1 MNGTTAKGYGVAS
14 DLQTY
19 FRDINQVS
27 LLSAV
32 EERDLAEAIARGDHD
47 ARSRMIEANL
57 RLVVK
62 IARDYLGRGMLIDD
76 LIGEGN
82 LGLIR
87 AAEGFDPGFGTRFS
101 TYASYWIKQSIRHA
115 LINTSTTIR
124 LPAHMF
130 GLLTKWRRA
139 ERLLFR
145 ECGGTPSFDEV
156 AAHLGLTE
164 NQKGLVAK
172 ARRASQL
179 KLESNVGDEDV
190 SWPLDESTNCSQM
203 PETAME
209 ISEDRT
215 EVLRRLDRLDERE
228 RLVISL
234 RFGLLDGDPL
244 TLKEI
249 GRRIGVTREWVRKIE
264 IRAVSKLTAMTAPP
278 SSASSPRSRQPKSR
292 RRRPVPVPADAHVD
306 VSALCRLATCPPQ
319 QAERSRLPGP
329 PSSGSQRIPV
339 NLCCLLNT
347 RSNRTGRPGP
357 ARLSAPHRGPVCR
370 GAFTNTQARSI
381 RSLLGPHALPS
392 PGTADRRAQGPSRP
406 GPDGS
411 RYSMDRILPW
421 TASMCQKEP
430 HEAHGGR
437 IPPRSAAGQAQRSPR
452 DARQG
457 PCFRLRPSSLPAP
470 TKEAPR
476 SRLPWH
482 SGRVRS
488 SRRSGSSSLGFSLGH
503 VVEGGSRASS
513 VWALCSRRLDCHRNS
528 PLRQELAGS
537 PLTLQADSST
547 NKAL

>member
-1 MNGTTAKGYGVAS
+1 MNGTTAKGYGVAN

-27 LLSAV
+27 LLSAA
-32 EERDLAEAIARGDHD
+32 EERDLAEAIARGDRD

-87 AAEGFDPGFGTRFS
+87 AAEDFDPGFGTRFS

-115 LINTSTTIR
+115 LINSSTTIR

-145 ECGGTPSFDEV
+145 ERGGVPSFDEV

-172 ARRASQL
+172 ARRASHL
-179 KLESNVGDEDV
+179 KLEGNLGDEDV
-190 SWPLDESTNCSQM
+190 SWSLDELMNCSQA

-234 RFGLLDGDPL
+234 RFGLLDGAPL

-264 IRAVSKLTAMTAPP
+264 IRAVSKLTAVAAPP

-292 RRRPVPVPADAHVD
+292 PRRPVPVP
-306 VSALCRLATCPPQ
+306 
-319 QAERSRLPGP
+319 
-329 PSSGSQRIPV
+329 
-339 NLCCLLNT
+339 
-347 RSNRTGRPGP
+347 
-357 ARLSAPHRGPVCR
+357 
-370 GAFTNTQARSI
+370 
-381 RSLLGPHALPS
+381 
-392 PGTADRRAQGPSRP
+392 
-406 GPDGS
+406 
-411 RYSMDRILPW
+411 
-421 TASMCQKEP
+421 
-430 HEAHGGR
+430 
-437 IPPRSAAGQAQRSPR
+437 
-452 DARQG
+452 
-457 PCFRLRPSSLPAP
+457 
-470 TKEAPR
+470 
-476 SRLPWH
+476 
-482 SGRVRS
+482 
-488 SRRSGSSSLGFSLGH
+488 
-503 VVEGGSRASS
+503 
-513 VWALCSRRLDCHRNS
+513 
-528 PLRQELAGS
+528 
-537 PLTLQADSST
+537 
-547 NKAL
+547 

>member
-1 MNGTTAKGYGVAS
+1 MNGTTAKGHGVANH
-14 DLQTY
+14 LQTY

-27 LLSAV
+27 LLSAA
-32 EERDLAEAIARGDHD
+32 EERDLAEAIARGDRD

-87 AAEGFDPGFGTRFS
+87 AAEDFDPGFGTRFS

-145 ECGGTPSFDEV
+145 ERGGVPSFDEV
-156 AAHLGLTE
+156 AAYLGLTE

-172 ARRASQL
+172 ARRASHL
-179 KLESNVGDEDV
+179 KLEGNLGDEDV
-190 SWPLDESTNCSQM
+190 SWSLDELMNCSQA

-234 RFGLLDGDPL
+234 RFGLQDGAPL

-264 IRAVSKLTAMTAPP
+264 IRAVSKLTAVAAPP

-292 RRRPVPVPADAHVD
+292 PRRPVPVPADAHAD
-306 VSALCRLATCPPQ
+306 VSA
-319 QAERSRLPGP
+319 S
-329 PSSGSQRIPV
+329 
-339 NLCCLLNT
+339 
-347 RSNRTGRPGP
+347 
-357 ARLSAPHRGPVCR
+357 
-370 GAFTNTQARSI
+370 
-381 RSLLGPHALPS
+381 
-392 PGTADRRAQGPSRP
+392 
-406 GPDGS
+406 
-411 RYSMDRILPW
+411 
-421 TASMCQKEP
+421 
-430 HEAHGGR
+430 
-437 IPPRSAAGQAQRSPR
+437 
-452 DARQG
+452 
-457 PCFRLRPSSLPAP
+457 
-470 TKEAPR
+470 
-476 SRLPWH
+476 
-482 SGRVRS
+482 
-488 SRRSGSSSLGFSLGH
+488 
-503 VVEGGSRASS
+503 
-513 VWALCSRRLDCHRNS
+513 
-528 PLRQELAGS
+528 AGS
-537 PLTLQADSST
+537 PRAPLSKPRDPGYPGHLPRARREFPPISVAS
-547 NKAL
+547 

>member
-19 FRDINQVS
+19 FRDINQAS

-32 EERDLAEAIARGDHD
+32 EERDLAEAIARGDRD

-87 AAEGFDPGFGTRFS
+87 AAEDFDPGFGTRFS

-145 ECGGTPSFDEV
+145 ECGGAPSFDEV

-164 NQKGLVAK
+164 NQKDLVAK

-203 PETAME
+203 PETAVE

-264 IRAVSKLTAMTAPP
+264 IRAVSKLTAVAAPP

-292 RRRPVPVPADAHVD
+292 PRQPVPVPVPADAHAD
-306 VSALCRLATCPPQ
+306 
-319 QAERSRLPGP
+319 E
-329 PSSGSQRIPV
+329 
-339 NLCCLLNT
+339 
-347 RSNRTGRPGP
+347 
-357 ARLSAPHRGPVCR
+357 SAP
-370 GAFTNTQARSI
+370 
-381 RSLLGPHALPS
+381 
-392 PGTADRRAQGPSRP
+392 
-406 GPDGS
+406 
-411 RYSMDRILPW
+411 
-421 TASMCQKEP
+421 
-430 HEAHGGR
+430 
-437 IPPRSAAGQAQRSPR
+437 
-452 DARQG
+452 
-457 PCFRLRPSSLPAP
+457 
-470 TKEAPR
+470 
-476 SRLPWH
+476 
-482 SGRVRS
+482 
-488 SRRSGSSSLGFSLGH
+488 
-503 VVEGGSRASS
+503 
-513 VWALCSRRLDCHRNS
+513 
-528 PLRQELAGS
+528 AGS
-537 PLTLQADSST
+537 PRAPLSKPKDPGYPAHLPLARREFPSISV
-547 NKAL
+547 AS